1 MSARYKSQL
10 RHGML
15 RARIGFVLLVLLAG
29 APAAFMSRP
38 LDRTALD
45 LKKRLHEAVKGERMI
60 MLPAD

>member
-1 MSARYKSQL
+1 MTMYVCEIQVSVR
-10 RHGML
+10 
-15 RARIGFVLLVLLAG
+15 RARIGFVLLLAG